1 MLTYNATGME
11 NIGWIILI
19 TFLAGFVG
27 TGIGGLIGALC
38 KKDSKK
44 IISLLLAF
52 AGGIMLSVVCFDLL
66 TEALNPIEG
75 VKEPPLLVVGFTLLG
90 FCVVALL
97 NYVIDKKLKKEVKHT
112 SENDHPKFHDDLDE
126 MIHADHIEHHRKSD
140 NRLFWAGVVMLF
152 VIALHN
158 FPEGMVIGATYAK
171 QPELIMGG
179 SALLISIVIGLHN
192 IPEGMA
198 VSVPLISG
206 GGKKWASVLLTA
218 VSGLP
223 TVIGAVLGFAL
234 GMINPIALSISLS
247 LASGAM
253 LYVVFAELLPESL
266 LMWKSKAPGFML
278 FIGLLLGFLLVLI

>member
-1 MLTYNATGME
+1 MLTGME

-27 TGIGGLIGALC
+27 TGLGGLIGALC

-44 IISLLLAF
+44 IVSLLLAF
-52 AGGIMLSVVCFDLL
+52 AGGIMLAVVCFDLL
-66 TEALNPIEG
+66 TEALDPIEG
-75 VKEPPLLVVGFTLLG
+75 VSEPPLLVVGFTFFG
-90 FCVVALL
+90 FCIVGLL
-97 NYVIDKKLKKEVKHT
+97 NYFIDKKLKKEVKHT
-112 SENDHPKFHDDLDE
+112 SDEGHPRAHDDLDE

-140 NRLFWAGVVMLF
+140 NRLFMAGIIMLL

-179 SALLISIVIGLHN
+179 SALLIAIVIGLHN

-198 VSVPLISG
+198 ISVPLISG
-206 GGKKWASVLLTA
+206 GAKKWSAILLTA
-218 VSGLP
+218 ISGLP
-223 TVIGAVLGFAL
+223 TVIGAILGFAL
-234 GMINPIALSISLS
+234 GMIDPIALSISLS

-278 FIGLLLGFLLVLI
+278 FVGLLLGFLLVLI